1 MKVELGST
9 SKNLEL
15 KNLPVGTTFLYGN
28 RSNLYLKVSLASPF
42 LKNGKSDG
50 VVVLDLNVNEVK
62 VWEPTTKVTVVSTK
76 IVRDEA

>member
-28 RSNLYLKVSLASPF
+28 SSNLYLKVSLASPF

-62 VWEPTTKVTVVSTK
+62 VWAPTTKVTVVSTK